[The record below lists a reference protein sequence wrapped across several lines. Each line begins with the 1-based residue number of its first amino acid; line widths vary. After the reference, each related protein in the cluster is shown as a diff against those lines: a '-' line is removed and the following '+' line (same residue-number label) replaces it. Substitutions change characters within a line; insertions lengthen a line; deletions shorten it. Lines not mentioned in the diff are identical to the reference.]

1 MPPDNPVPGN
11 DAESSSQVVLVR
23 TKRTFRAGLTV
34 KPFSEQEPVLSV
46 PARVHSDLNYAGGR
60 LQ

>member
-11 DAESSSQVVLVR
+11 DAESSSQVV
-23 TKRTFRAGLTV
+23 TFRAGLTV